1 MNEKQVRFCVDT
13 LETKL
18 CNAIK
23 EGNVLQIKKLLKC
36 GINVNCDTPNSSGLT
51 PMHWACGL
59 GDYQENAEIID
70 LLMSNNGNPNITS
83 TEGLTPVHVAAS
95 WGHLVILK
103 KLINNGGDPWME
115 DSEGCNSWDLA
126 LQKNQWKIL
135 GFLSSYMDEDHAEPK
150 ESSVSL
156 KFLKYREV
164 TDTAFL
170 YNSSLSSNSNN
181 VGFMDSVSSNSI
193 SSFYSTTSVLN
204 NALCASTMD
213 STITSNSVV
222 VEEYVYTDKEKGID
236 LIEWHY
242 PPLINQDSVIDGTLN
257 DALCTS
263 DDHDELNQMD
273 SLLLLQELKSLGS
286 NPGPITASTK
296 HLYLRQLYR
305 LRKDCSKT
313 PPRSPT
319 QSVSCSKE
327 LKTIMR
333 CYPGQESEVKV
344 ATHLDRLLVTH
355 FTCPDPTKPWREGLA
370 KKSFNYILLD
380 SRVTHNLPLNES
392 QDQSTLFKRFISSVF
407 YIGKGKQ
414 TRPYEHLYD
423 AIKTRSRLHPVT
435 PFSGKIQRIL
445 DIWDDGQG
453 VISIHVFQNSLPVEA
468 YCREAAM
475 IDAIGLSS
483 ITNAKRGN
491 YYGLCTSWSDSDRRR
506 WGAHLLYKAF
516 HIFLHEG
523 ERQIRP
529 VDL

>member
-1 MNEKQVRFCVDT
+1 
-13 LETKL
+13 
-18 CNAIK
+18 
-23 EGNVLQIKKLLKC
+23 
-36 GINVNCDTPNSSGLT
+36 
-51 PMHWACGL
+51 MHWACGL
-59 GDYQENAEIID
+59 GDYQENVEIID
-70 LLMSNNGNPNITS
+70 LLISNNGNPNVIS

-103 KLINNGGDPWME
+103 KLINNGGDPWIE
-115 DSEGCNSWDLA
+115 DLEGNNAWDLA

-135 GFLSSYMDEDHAEPK
+135 GFLSSYMDEDHSEPK

-181 VGFMDSVSSNSI
+181 IGFLDSISNSLANF
-193 SSFYSTTSVLN
+193 SSANSVLN

-222 VEEYVYTDKEKGID
+222 IEEYVYSDKEKGID

-263 DDHDELNQMD
+263 DDHNELNQMD
-273 SLLLLQELKSLGS
+273 SQLLLEELQSLGS

-296 HLYLRQLYR
+296 QIYLRQLYR
-305 LRKDCSKT
+305 MRKECSKT
-313 PPRSPT
+313 PPRSPS

-327 LKTIMR
+327 LKTMMR
-333 CYPGQESEVKV
+333 CYPGQENDIKV
-344 ATHLDRLLVTH
+344 AAHLDRLLVTH

-380 SRVTHNLPLNES
+380 SRITHNLPLNES
-392 QDQSTLFKRFISSVF
+392 QDHSNLFKRFISSVF

-423 AIKTRSRLHPVT
+423 AIKLRSR
-435 PFSGKIQRIL
+435 F
-445 DIWDDGQG
+445 
-453 VISIHVFQNSLPVEA
+453 
-468 YCREAAM
+468 
-475 IDAIGLSS
+475 
-483 ITNAKRGN
+483 
-491 YYGLCTSWSDSDRRR
+491 
-506 WGAHLLYKAF
+506 
-516 HIFLHEG
+516 
-523 ERQIRP
+523 RP
-529 VDL
+529 VATVSIEEIIHNWFLSFQQFLSYYR